1 MQPRNGAAR
10 HRAHLS
16 REVGDTGRAV
26 PKENIEIVRR
36 ANEARNRG
44 DVEAALRHFHPDVEF
59 NWSESRAAAGGT
71 IENVMH
77 GRARVREQL
86 RELLDLW
93 EKVVWDQEEVL
104 QLGTDQVLEVNNVSF
119 YGRDGIEL
127 GDRGAFVWTFDGGEV
142 VRLKFFPSKERAL
155 EALRLEQ

>member
-1 MQPRNGAAR
+1 
-10 HRAHLS
+10 
-16 REVGDTGRAV
+16 V

-77 GRARVREQL
+77 GRPRVREQ
-86 RELLDLW
+86 
-93 EKVVWDQEEVL
+93 VVWDQEEVL